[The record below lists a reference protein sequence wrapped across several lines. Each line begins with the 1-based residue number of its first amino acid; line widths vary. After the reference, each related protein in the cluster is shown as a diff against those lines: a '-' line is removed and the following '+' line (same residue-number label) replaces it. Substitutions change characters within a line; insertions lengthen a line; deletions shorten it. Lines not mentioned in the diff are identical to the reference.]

1 MILNYKECIDKYGN
15 DYQLGKAVAEE
26 LIYRVESGLYSTEP
40 YSTELEIIV
49 KKYPNA
55 ILTGEYAFYCHD
67 LTDVIPEKYFIATK
81 AKAAKLSDPRIVQI
95 YIRDDLLMLG
105 VTEKDINGVTVK
117 IYDKERML
125 IELLR
130 NKNSMPYDLYKEII
144 GNYRK
149 IIEELQIWR
158 IQEYADIF
166 PKSKLIK
173 KALEEEVF

>member
-1 MILNYKECIDKYGN
+1 MILTYTECIDKYGN
-15 DYQLGKAVAEE
+15 DYQLEKAVAEE
-26 LIYRVESGLYSTEP
+26 NIYRVEAGLYSTKR
-40 YSTELEIIV
+40 YSSDLEIIV

-55 ILTGEYAFYCHD
+55 ILTGEYAFFCHD
-67 LTDVIPEKYFIATK
+67 LTDVIPEKYYIATK
-81 AKAAKLSDPRIVQI
+81 AKAAKLLDPRIVQI
-95 YIRDDLLMLG
+95 YVRDDLLMLG
-105 VTEKDINGVTVK
+105 VMEKDIDGIIAK

-166 PKSKLIK
+166 PKSKMIK

>member
-1 MILNYKECIDKYGN
+1 MILTYTECIDKYGN
-15 DYQLGKAVAEE
+15 DYQLEKAVAEE
-26 LIYRVESGLYSTEP
+26 RIYRVESGLYSTKR
-40 YSTELEIIV
+40 YFTELEIIV

-67 LTDVIPEKYFIATK
+67 LTDVIPEKYNIATK
-81 AKAAKLSDPRIVQI
+81 AKAAKLSDPRILQI
-95 YIRDDLLMLG
+95 YVRDDLLMLG
-105 VTEKDINGVTVK
+105 VTEKDINGVTAK

-158 IQEYADIF
+158 IPEYADVF
-166 PKSKLIK
+166 PKSKMIK
-173 KALEEEVF
+173 KALEEEIF

>member
-1 MILNYKECIDKYGN
+1 MILTYTECIDKYGN
-15 DYQLGKAVAEE
+15 GYQLEKAVAEE
-26 LIYRVESGLYSTEP
+26 QIYRVEPGLYSTTR
-40 YSTELEIIV
+40 YSAELEIIV
-49 KKYPNA
+49 KKYPNV

-67 LTDVIPEKYFIATK
+67 LTDVIPEKYYIATK
-81 AKAAKLSDPRIVQI
+81 AKAAKLLDPRIVQI
-95 YIRDDLLMLG
+95 YVRDDLLMLG

-149 IIEELQIWR
+149 IIEHLQIWR

-166 PKSKLIK
+166 PKSRMIK

>member
-1 MILNYKECIDKYGN
+1 MILSYTECIEKYGN
-15 DYQLGKAVAEE
+15 EYRLGKAVAEE
-26 LIYRVESGLYSTEP
+26 MIYRIEPGLYSTMRYP
-40 YSTELEIIV
+40 VELDIIV
-49 KKYPNA
+49 KKYPDA

-67 LTDVIPEKYFIATK
+67 LTNVIPEKYYIATK
-81 AKAAKLSDPRIVQI
+81 AKAAKLTDPRIVQL
-95 YIRDDLLMLG
+95 YVKDDLLQLG
-105 VTEKDINGVTVK
+105 VTEKEINGVTVK

-130 NKNSMPYDLYKEII
+130 NKNTMPYDLYKEII

-149 IIEELQIWR
+149 IIEDLQIWR

-166 PKSKLIK
+166 PKSKMIK